1 MHIYQ
6 SYFDV
11 LVQIKYKIFNL
22 IVVPLRSYHSQNVLL
37 YLQSYFYII
46 QVIFEFFPTIK
57 LKNNEIAYLLCSR
70 SALITRIKLF
80 DFVSTSS
87 SVCFFYMVLKDLML
101 GTKMTTGFLRRIFF
115 KLKKYVCMYTGRN
128 NHNLNCESLSF

>member
-57 LKNNEIAYLLCSR
+57 LKNNEKING
-70 SALITRIKLF
+70 
-80 DFVSTSS
+80 D
-87 SVCFFYMVLKDLML
+87 
-101 GTKMTTGFLRRIFF
+101 
-115 KLKKYVCMYTGRN
+115 
-128 NHNLNCESLSF
+128 